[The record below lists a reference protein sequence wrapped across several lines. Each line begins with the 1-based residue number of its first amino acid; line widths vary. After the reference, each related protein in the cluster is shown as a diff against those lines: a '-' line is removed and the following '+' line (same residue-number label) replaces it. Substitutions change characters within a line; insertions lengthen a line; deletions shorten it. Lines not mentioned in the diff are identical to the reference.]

1 MKFKYQARTKE
12 GDLRMGIIEAPN
24 KETALT
30 MLQRLELF
38 VTSLEEER
46 PPLWK
51 ELLRFKKKVP
61 EKEVVLF
68 TRQLS
73 ILVNAGVSLVEGL
86 NTIAAQTKNL
96 HFREIV
102 ESIAE
107 QIEGG
112 SMLSQALLRHSE
124 VFPPFY
130 ISLVKNGEA
139 TGKLS
144 YSLSFLADYLE
155 RNYEFKENLKGA
167 LIYPIFV
174 FSFAILVFFF
184 LSFFVLPSLEK
195 LFLERELKLPFFT
208 QIVFSLS
215 RFLRKNLIGILI
227 LVAGIFAFIFSFL
240 KREEGKEF
248 WDRYSLRLPFFGEVF
263 KRIYIARIGENLSLL
278 ISSGIPITRAFEMVA
293 ENVGNTIFK
302 NILLVMKDEIKKG
315 STISRVTS
323 IYPELFSPFF
333 VQMVTVGERT
343 GTLDKSLLVVASFH
357 QKEVERILQDFLKIL
372 EPVLL
377 IILGVVVGFLVGSI
391 IIPIYRV
398 MMTY

>member
-1 MKFKYQARTKE
+1 
-12 GDLRMGIIEAPN
+12 MGIIEAPN

-86 NTIAAQTKNL
+86 NTIAAQTKNP

-124 VFPPFY
+124 VFSPFY

>member
-12 GDLRMGIIEAPN
+12 GGLRMGIIEAPN

-124 VFPPFY
+124 VFSPFY

>member
-12 GDLRMGIIEAPN
+12 GGLRMGIIEAPN

-86 NTIAAQTKNL
+86 NTIAAQTKNP

-293 ENVGNTIFK
+293 ETVGNTIFK